1 MKQVVKGLVAVSFL
15 LFFGQA
21 ADVAQQV
28 QRARRL
34 GQAYYEE
41 GNYPAATEQFRSV
54 LRAQPGAGAFA
65 DHFNLGLALIGVQD
79 EEGALAALET
89 ARQMNPGSPAPL
101 YGLAILYKHQGRFQK
116 ALEYF
121 ERAEKA
127 GASDIAT
134 LFNTGVVLMSQGRLE
149 NALGYFQ
156 RVLDRGIDFGPGWYL
171 SAEYRT
177 SRLLRRLGRAEE
189 AKGVLDRW
197 QEHRKQR
204 GEPVQTAAMLELG
217 PLAVPQ
223 IPAEAAPARRKV
235 AAPAFAAHVPHPAS
249 DFPVVETYT
258 VVFDYD
264 VDGDLDRL
272 LIPAECGRPR
282 LERNNGADAA
292 GQDTFS
298 DITSAAQVVVPG
310 DKQVCGAAVADF
322 DNDDDT
328 DIAVAGPDGAWLF
341 SNLRGGKFGVSAPFA
356 QAKGTAVAT
365 ADLDADGAFDLVFG
379 SSEGVSVWWNRGSQ
393 LVEIECAKGP
403 FALGDL
409 NGDGLQDLATVE
421 VSEKGKARLRFWLNS
436 AGRRFQQR
444 AGPPL
449 PDTVTALKTL
459 YLKEGKLSLLGRA
472 EKGQVWKL
480 DRVSPQTHWLH
491 LALDGVR
498 SNKTGVG
505 AVVEVKAGNFY
516 VRAVVGA
523 EPLTIETGELK
534 RVDVVRVTWP
544 NGIVQNVIETPTNRA
559 VRVAEQDRL
568 ASSCPFLY
576 LWDGN
581 EFRYF
586 GEVLSITPLGEPDGR
601 GGFILPGSR
610 ENVFLPGQLMR
621 PRDGRYV
628 FQFTEELREA
638 VYLDGARLVALDY
651 PTGLRAFVDEAYRG
665 APSDIAPVVLADVT
679 PVPSRRE
686 PAEPSPAG
694 PSKEVLPGLVE
705 PYAEYLELPP
715 GADFL
720 VLRGWT
726 YWMDSNVA
734 TAASQN
740 PLRVAVPPRLEARLP
755 DGTWQTVVGDL
766 GLPSGRSRFV
776 LADLRDRL
784 DFVWPES
791 RKATPLPL
799 RIVTNLR
806 VSWDGILAGRAAGS
820 PRRIERRAQAADL
833 HYRGFS
839 FPTISPTRSA
849 ADDYDYSRLLA
860 GAPWNAISGR
870 YTRYGNVLPLLGA
883 EDDRLV
889 VLAAGDELTLEFPA
903 AFPPL
908 PDGWQRDFVLELSGW
923 VKAGEFNTAS
933 SGRVEPLPF
942 RGMKQYPYSAVS
954 TAGWQR
960 RWLTRRPLPHLLPLA
975 PAY

>member
-1 MKQVVKGLVAVSFL
+1 MKQVIKGVVAASFL

-21 ADVAQQV
+21 DDVAQQV

-41 GNYPAATEQFRSV
+41 GDYRKAAEQFRSV
-54 LRAQPGAGAFA
+54 LRAQPADGAFA
-65 DHFNLGLALIGVQD
+65 DHLNLGLTLIGVQD

-101 YGLAILYKHQGRFQK
+101 YALAILYKHQGRFQK

-121 ERAEKA
+121 EHTQKA

-134 LFNTGVVLMSQGRLE
+134 LFNTGVVLTSQGRLE
-149 NALGYFQ
+149 EALGYFQ

-171 SAEYRT
+171 SAEYRMA
-177 SRLLRRLGRAEE
+177 RLLRRLGRAEE
-189 AKGVLDRW
+189 VKLVLRRW
-197 QEHRKQR
+197 QEHRKER
-204 GEPVQTAAMLELG
+204 GESVKTAAMLELG
-217 PLAVPQ
+217 PLAKPQ
-223 IPAEAAPARRKV
+223 IPAEAAPVRQEV
-235 AAPAFAAHVPHPAS
+235 AVPVFTAHAPHSAV
-249 DFPVVETYT
+249 DFPVVETRT

-272 LIPAECGRPR
+272 LIPAKCGRP
-282 LERNNGADAA
+282 LLMRNNGPDAA
-292 GQDTFS
+292 GKDEFS
-298 DITSAAQVVVPG
+298 DVTNAAQVVVPG
-310 DKQVCGAAVADF
+310 GKRVCGAAVADF
-322 DNDDDT
+322 DNDADT

-341 SNLRGGKFGVSAPFA
+341 SNLRGGKFDVSAPFG
-356 QAKGTAVAT
+356 QAKGTAIAT
-365 ADLDADGAFDLVFG
+365 ADLNADGAFDLVFG
-379 SSEGVSVWWNRGSQ
+379 SPAGVSVWWNRGAQ
-393 LVEIECAKGP
+393 LSAIEGARGP
-403 FALGDL
+403 FTLGDL
-409 NGDGLQDLATVE
+409 NGDGLQDLAVAV
-421 VSEKGKARLRFWLNS
+421 VSEKESGKSKAGLRFWLNL

-449 PDTVTALKTL
+449 PDAVLALKTA
-459 YLKEGKLSLLGRA
+459 YLREGRLSLLARTR
-472 EKGQVWKL
+472 KGQVWKF
-480 DRVSPQTHWLH
+480 DRVAPQTHWLR
-491 LALDGVR
+491 LQLEGVR
-498 SNKTGVG
+498 SNKAGVG
-505 AVVEVKAGNFY
+505 ALVEVKAGNFY
-516 VRAVVGA
+516 TRAVVGA
-523 EPLTIETGELK
+523 EPLTIETGKLE

-544 NGIVQNVIETPTNRA
+544 NGIVQNVIQTATDRA

-586 GEVLSITPLGEPDGR
+586 SEVLSITPLGEPDGR

-610 ENVFLPGQLMR
+610 ENVFLPGEKMR

-628 FQFTEELREA
+628 FQFTAELREA

-651 PTGLRAFVDEAYRG
+651 PAGLRAFVDEAYRG
-665 APSDIAPVVLADVT
+665 APADIPPVVLADVT
-679 PVPSRRE
+679 PVRSRRE
-686 PAEPSPAG
+686 PAEPRQ
-694 PSKEVLPGLVE
+694 EVLPGLLQQYTV
-705 PYAEYLELPP
+705 YLEMPP
-715 GADFL
+715 GTDFL

-740 PLRVAVPPRLEARLP
+740 PLRVAVPPRLEARRP
-755 DGTWQTVVGDL
+755 SGVWQTVVADL

-776 LADLRDRL
+776 LADLRGRL
-784 DFVWPES
+784 DFASPE
-791 RKATPLPL
+791 RQGATPVPL

-806 VSWDGILAGRAAGS
+806 VSWDEILAGKVAGS
-820 PRRIERRAQAADL
+820 PQRIERRALAADL

-839 FPTISPTRSA
+839 LPTISPTRSA
-849 ADDYDYSRLLA
+849 ADDYDYSRPLDE
-860 GAPWNAISGR
+860 APWNAIPGR
-870 YTRYGNVLPLLGA
+870 YTRYGNVLPLVGA

-889 VLAAGDELTLEFPA
+889 VLAAGDELTLEFSA

-908 PDGWQRDFVLELSGW
+908 PKGGQRDFLLELSGW

-942 RGMKQYPYSAVS
+942 RGMKQYPYRAVS
-954 TAGWQR
+954 TADWQR
-960 RWLTRRPLPHLLPLA
+960 RSLTRHPMPHLPPLA